1 MRMPKL
7 SFMSPGWIDRA
18 ANTFFQTLVATVAVV
33 SPQSW
38 PEWSSVLITSLI
50 AAGMSVARSGSSL
63 PGPGSIQ
70 LPPVQWPLPFDAPTV
85 QRPLEN
91 LAKPVLDEGQRW
103 VNEMFGGK
111 R

>member
-1 MRMPKL
+1 MSKLKL

-18 ANTFFQTLVATVAVV
+18 ANTFFQTVVATVAVV

-38 PEWSSVLITSLI
+38 PEWSSVLITAAI

-63 PGPGSIQ
+63 PGVVPVPVPR
-70 LPPVQWPLPFDAPTV
+70 LPQVDAVTTV
-85 QRPLEN
+85 IRPLEN
-91 LAKPVLDEGQRW
+91 VAKPILDEGQQW
-103 VNEMFGGK
+103 VDGMFGK